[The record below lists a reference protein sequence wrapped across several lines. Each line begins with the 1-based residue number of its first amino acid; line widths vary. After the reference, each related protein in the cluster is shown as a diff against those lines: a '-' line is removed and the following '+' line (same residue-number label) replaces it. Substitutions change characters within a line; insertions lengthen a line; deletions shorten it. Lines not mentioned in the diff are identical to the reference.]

1 MEPSLSEQCATL
13 DRLTGRLVVSCQA
26 EAGTPLDAPT
36 HIVALA
42 RAAVLG
48 GAAGVRIEGIANV
61 RAVRQAI
68 AEPIVGIVKARRPET
83 EVYITATCQEI
94 ADLVVAGADIVAFDA
109 TERPRPEPAAALCRA
124 AQAAGAIAMADVSTF
139 SEAIAA
145 RAFGADLVSTTLAG
159 YTPATASLVGPD
171 FALMALMGSRGIP
184 FVAEG
189 RIATPEEAG
198 RALEFGARFVVV
210 GSAITRPDAIAKR
223 FAEHLT
229 GRAPTRKDQP

>member
-1 MEPSLSEQCATL
+1 MRNAGST
-13 DRLTGRLVVSCQA
+13 DRARRLVPGGS
-26 EAGTPLDAPT
+26 GDRSTRRPISSPS
-36 HIVALA
+36 

-189 RIATPEEAG
+189 RIARPRKLAERSNSAPVSSSS
-198 RALEFGARFVVV
+198 ARQ
-210 GSAITRPDAIAKR
+210 S
-223 FAEHLT
+223 L
-229 GRAPTRKDQP
+229 APTP